1 MTKQNSGERRLA
13 GLPARLVEQGFER
26 PGTPRK
32 NEGLHF
38 QSVVEIDPVG
48 AATALVD
55 PLALAMLREF
65 AVNLPPTAAIREN
78 DLQVGQRVV
87 YPNQGVCRITGVE
100 VKEIGGVKAEFLT
113 MRREEDG
120 ATVMVPR
127 SKLSSIGLR
136 HVAQPDEIQ
145 AILKFL
151 EAESGDPELDWK
163 VRHRTHTDKMTD
175 GSLTGTAEVL
185 KALHSLSERRP
196 LPQKE
201 RELYDSARHL
211 VVNEFAV
218 ALNVSRATGEDTI
231 DFCLT
236 PPAGS
241 PRAQLKARLKADRE
255 AAEESALLDDLEELA
270 DVPAAAIEGEELL
283 EASVEASGKPIA
295 EPAKPLKAGPKAGKA
310 TKPQPKLVLATSP
323 RKTAATKAAPPKAR
337 VKPKA
342 PPKAKSKD
350 SRAKAPSRKAGKAA
364 KAAAKR
370 KAK

>member
-1 MTKQNSGERRLA
+1 
-13 GLPARLVEQGFER
+13 
-26 PGTPRK
+26 
-32 NEGLHF
+32 
-38 QSVVEIDPVG
+38 
-48 AATALVD
+48 
-55 PLALAMLREF
+55 MLRET
-65 AVNLPPTAAIREN
+65 AVNLPPTAAIREK

-87 YPNQGVCRITGVE
+87 YPNQGVCRITGIE
-100 VKEIGGVKAEFLT
+100 VKKIGGLEAEFLT

-127 SKLSSIGLR
+127 AKLSSIGLR
-136 HVAQPDEIQ
+136 HVAQPDEIA

-185 KALHSLSERRP
+185 KALHSLSERRA
-196 LPQKE
+196 LPEKE

-218 ALNVSRATGEDTI
+218 ALDVSRATGEDTI

-241 PRAQLKARLKADRE
+241 PRALLKARLKADRE
-255 AAEESALLDDLEELA
+255 AAEESALLEDLAEMA
-270 DVPAAAIEGEELL
+270 DLPDTGVEAAEPKAEAAASRKPTPPPAKRARAGAKAKR
-283 EASVEASGKPIA
+283 ASHKPAKKSATRKAAPRASRPSR
-295 EPAKPLKAGPKAGKA
+295 PAKPKVSKRARAKTHGK
-310 TKPQPKLVLATSP
+310 
-323 RKTAATKAAPPKAR
+323 KAAP
-337 VKPKA
+337 
-342 PPKAKSKD
+342 
-350 SRAKAPSRKAGKAA
+350 
-364 KAAAKR
+364 AKR

>member
-1 MTKQNSGERRLA
+1 MAQQDTRQRRLA
-13 GLPARLVEQGFER
+13 GLGGRLVEQGFER
-26 PGTPRK
+26 PGAPWK
-32 NEGLHF
+32 DEGLHF
-38 QSVVEIDPVG
+38 QSVVEIDPSF
-48 AATALVD
+48 AADRWATALVD
-55 PLALAMLREF
+55 PLSLAMLRES

-100 VKEIGGVKAEFLT
+100 VKEIGGLKAEFLT
-113 MRREEDG
+113 MKREEDG

-185 KALHSLSERRP
+185 KALHGLSERRP

-218 ALNVSRATGEDTI
+218 ALGVSRATGEDTV

-241 PRAQLKARLKADRE
+241 PRAQLKARLKAERE
-255 AAEESALLDDLEELA
+255 AAAESALLDDLEDLV
-270 DVPAAAIEGEELL
+270 DVPGVAIEGAELL
-283 EASVEASGKPIA
+283 EDPTEEPPKPVAQPPKGLKASRDAKGKPKP
-295 EPAKPLKAGPKAGKA
+295 PAKSPVPPRKAAAKKAARPKAAG
-310 TKPQPKLVLATSP
+310 
-323 RKTAATKAAPPKAR
+323 
-337 VKPKA
+337 KPKA
-342 PPKAKSKD
+342 VAKSKAKSKD
-350 SRAKAPSRKAGKAA
+350 TRSKAA
-364 KAAAKR
+364 KAAPAKR